1 MALHN
6 YPTVKDAADEFGVST
21 KTVTKWINNGIIP
34 EPPTV
39 EVGMREF
46 RHFSPAYMVK
56 ARKALAE
63 HKKKKKRIA
72 INKKKKR

>member
-1 MALHN
+1 MALHD

-21 KTVTKWINNGIIP
+21 KTVTEWINKGIIP

-39 EVGMREF
+39 EVGTRVF

-56 ARKALAE
+56 AKRALTE
-63 HKKKKKRIA
+63 HKRKKNSIKKKKR
-72 INKKKKR
+72 